1 MTFEQC
7 GVLEGYMYLSADH
20 LNDLCLFCILHLSV
34 AVLIMNERN
43 QTVVVK
49 EASMDAELN
58 EAGLQR
64 EDVHTRL
71 QEVRDDCADT
81 LAKLAQAD
89 EFWSLASSTQEDFL
103 VRCLRTHQFDVA
115 TAVKVVTNLF
125 DFRTEH
131 YWPYHVRL
139 HDDNFQRWKAFR
151 AEHIEKDSRNQTE
164 SVCDGAS
171 SSSSSSPAIT
181 GITGHQLRDALVSG
195 VHWILPK
202 RDKFDRVVIVLRPHK
217 LNFRLLPL
225 EAYQLMGSF
234 CTQWSTGITTS
245 PGVDN
250 IPSADLYVSMIIDLS
265 YMGIGNLTGFGLTD
279 IERGIRMW
287 QGTFPLKLRAIYV
300 INGGKI
306 LDGVINIALS
316 FLTQKM
322 KDRIVTFNTSDEES
336 KRDFFDRLGG
346 DLESI
351 PRSWGGNLDYED
363 AEADEKSSA
372 AGSQRSNED
381 QNEGEVTSGWR
392 KVVEEA
398 IAAAELA
405 RDENGDGD
413 ISWWQDW
420 VPSKCDSD
428 ASVKSC

>member
-1 MTFEQC
+1 MGKRAERRRSIVRSYTD
-7 GVLEGYMYLSADH
+7 A
-20 LNDLCLFCILHLSV
+20 IK
-34 AVLIMNERN
+34 ERN
-43 QTVVVK
+43 QTAVWN
-49 EASMDAELN
+49 ETSIDAELEEEN
-58 EAGLQR
+58 LQR
-64 EDVHTRL
+64 KDVHTRL

-89 EFWSLASSTQEDFL
+89 YFWRLGSSTQEDFL
-103 VRCLRTHQFDVA
+103 IRCLRTHQFDVA

-139 HDDNFQRWKAFR
+139 HDDNFGRWKAFR
-151 AEHIEKDSRNQTE
+151 AEQIGPDSPKTTSKLKKLFERR
-164 SVCDGAS
+164 S
-171 SSSSSSPAIT
+171 SNSSPATT
-181 GITGHQLRDALVSG
+181 GVTGDQLRDALASG

-250 IPSADLYVSMIIDLS
+250 IPSADLYVSMVIDLS

-287 QGTFPLKLRAIYV
+287 QGTFPLKLRAIYF
-300 INGGKI
+300 INSGTI
-306 LDGVINIALS
+306 LNGVINIATS

-322 KDRIVTFNTSDEES
+322 KDRIVTFDIFGEES

-346 DLESI
+346 DLDAI

-363 AEADEKSSA
+363 VEVGKSPA
-372 AGSQRSNED
+372 TGSQSPNGNSKD
-381 QNEGEVTSGWR
+381 AEVISGWR

-428 ASVKSC
+428 VSVKSC